1 MNRVQFI
8 IVTTLSGI
16 VALCILL
23 QIIFVRLLGAD
34 QSRLRDTEQALQAGQ
49 NDFNH
54 LQQIAK
60 SVAQLAQQQ
69 NDQALR
75 DLLARNNIQIKAS
88 PDESN
93 ASAPAPAP
101 APAPATPA
109 PTTPSTH

>member
-16 VALCILL
+16 VALCIFL

-34 QSRLRDTEQALQAGQ
+34 QARLRDTEQALQAGQ

-54 LQQIAK
+54 LQQIAT
-60 SVAQLAQQQ
+60 SVGQLAQQQ

-75 DLLARNNIQIKAS
+75 DLLARNDIQIKAN
-88 PDESN
+88 PDDSN
-93 ASAPAPAP
+93 ASAPAPPPAPSAP
-101 APAPATPA
+101 APAA
-109 PTTPSTH
+109 PSTH

>member
-16 VALCILL
+16 VALCIFL

-49 NDFNH
+49 NDFNNMK
-54 LQQIAK
+54 QVATSI
-60 SVAQLAQQQ
+60 AQLAQQQ

-75 DLLARNNIQIKAS
+75 DLLARQGIQIKA
-88 PDESN
+88 PDQSDS
-93 ASAPAPAP
+93 SAPAPAP
-101 APAPATPA
+101 APAAPA
-109 PTTPSTH
+109 PAAPSTH

>member
-16 VALCILL
+16 VALCIFL

-49 NDFNH
+49 SDFNH
-54 LQQIAK
+54 LQQIATR
-60 SVAQLAQQQ
+60 VAQLAQQQ

-75 DLLARNNIQIKAS
+75 DLLARQNIQIKAN
-88 PDESN
+88 PDDTGS
-93 ASAPAPAP
+93 AAPAPAP
-101 APAPATPA
+101 AAPAPAPA
-109 PTTPSTH
+109 APSTH

>member
-1 MNRVQFI
+1 MNRVQFL

-16 VALCILL
+16 VALCIFL

-54 LQQIAK
+54 LQQIAT

-75 DLLARNNIQIKAS
+75 DLLARQQIQIKA
-88 PDESN
+88 PDQGN

-101 APAPATPA
+101 AAPAPAA
-109 PTTPSTH
+109 PSTH

>member
-16 VALCILL
+16 VALCIFL

-54 LQQIAK
+54 LQQIAT

-75 DLLARNNIQIKAS
+75 DLLARQQIQIKA
-88 PDESN
+88 PDQGN

-101 APAPATPA
+101 AAPAPAA
-109 PTTPSTH
+109 PSTH